1 MTMRDE
7 RSSISDFLH
16 HQFVDREAELAQLV
30 VAVTGPIPLGTLVLV
45 GPPGV
50 GKSAL
55 LREFARCCSELAIPC
70 ALVDL
75 TDEIGP
81 DLVALRAAE
90 HLGSAERTLQGL
102 FAEPGRR
109 VLLLDNYRAGSM
121 LDAALPAAL
130 LAGSGETLVVMAMR
144 EAPPTSWFRD
154 PGWSALLRVL
164 PLENLPH
171 AAAVRFLTGTG
182 VEQSAADRLAELTA
196 GHPLSLE
203 LLLQSKQAPHS
214 APHPDVP
221 LEISERVL
229 EFAFGEL
236 ASVQRTA
243 FEITALAGVSSEG
256 TLRTILGHG
265 DAGTLFRWLCTQPTI
280 AVTPYGAVVREPFG
294 SFLIESLAW
303 RDPERLDEYR
313 EALRRASVETLRRS
327 AGSLRFPHFL
337 RLLALTD
344 SDGRFRRALVSGL
357 VAGLHGGAFE
367 RDEVESA
374 LALVPTGPLQESLR
388 CWFAR
393 GLTLSRMIRDA
404 RGQPLA
410 WTTSIPLDPSL
421 WGRVPDGNGFL
432 AALQSAARVREGE
445 RATLHLTWLVSP
457 VPAEEV
463 ERVHALAL
471 ATHLECASL
480 WPQLALSVFLCDPET
495 VLQTTCWDVLRAH
508 RVVVEFAGRSFVLG
522 IRDWRH
528 RELLQ
533 WFLRPN
539 DAIVENEPTFSNE
552 SLDRPAFVAAV
563 YRALRDMSR
572 PERLRGNPLLAARLV
587 ASRVPLGAGERQR
600 IEVLRKVLEHA
611 IAELGLRPQYR
622 RWQQVGESAYLRPTE
637 SLERM
642 AERLGIPFSTY
653 RRYLKAATEWIAE
666 YLWQLEV
673 SDQEWIVLATSHA
686 VNACAETTP

>member
-1 MTMRDE
+1 MTMSDV
-7 RSSISDFLH
+7 RSALEDFLH
-16 HQFVDREAELAQLV
+16 HRFADREAELAQLV
-30 VAVTGPIPLGTLVLV
+30 LALSGPVPLGILVLV

-55 LREFARCCSELAIPC
+55 LRESARCYSELAIPC

-75 TDEIGP
+75 TDETEP
-81 DLVALRAAE
+81 DIVALRAAE
-90 HLGSAERTLQGL
+90 QLGSAERTLQGL
-102 FAEPGRR
+102 LAEPGRR
-109 VLLLDNYRAGSM
+109 VLVLDNYRTGSA
-121 LDAALPAAL
+121 LDAALRAAL

-144 EAPPTSWFRD
+144 EAPPTSWFQD
-154 PGWSALLRVL
+154 PGWSALLRLV
-164 PLENLPH
+164 PLDNLPH
-171 AAAVRFLTGTG
+171 AAAVRFLTRAG

-203 LLLQSKQAPHS
+203 LLLQSQQAAHS
-214 APHPDVP
+214 ALHPGML

-229 EFAFGEL
+229 ELAFGEL
-236 ASVQRTA
+236 APARRA
-243 FEITALAGVSSEG
+243 ALEITALAGVSSEG
-256 TLRTILGHG
+256 TLRTILGSSE
-265 DAGTLFRWLCTQPTI
+265 AGTLFRWLCTQPTI

-303 RDPERLDEYR
+303 RDPERLGEYR
-313 EALRRASVETLRRS
+313 EALRLASVETLRRS
-327 AGSLRFPHFL
+327 AGPLRFPHFL
-337 RLLALTD
+337 RLLALAD

-374 LALVPTGPLQESLR
+374 LALVPAGPLQDVLR

-393 GLTLSRMIRDA
+393 GLGLSRMIRGA
-404 RGQPLA
+404 EGQPLA

-421 WGRVPDGNGFL
+421 WGMVPDGNDFL
-432 AALQSAARVREGE
+432 AALQSAARVRQGE

-471 ATHLECASL
+471 ATHLERASL
-480 WPQLALSVFLCDPET
+480 WSQLASSVFLCDPET
-495 VLQTTCWDVLRAH
+495 ALQTTCWDVLRAR

-552 SLDRPAFVAAV
+552 MLDRSTFVAAV

-587 ASRVPLGAGERQR
+587 VSRVPPGAGERQR
-600 IEVLRKVLEHA
+600 IEVLRQVLEHA

-622 RWQQVGESAYLRPTE
+622 RWQQVAESAYLRPTE
-637 SLERM
+637 SQERM
-642 AERLGIPFSTY
+642 AERLGIPFSTF
-653 RRYLKAATEWIAE
+653 RRYLKAATDWIAE

-673 SDQEWIVLATSHA
+673 SDQEWIVLAMSHA
-686 VNACAETTP
+686 VSARAETTP